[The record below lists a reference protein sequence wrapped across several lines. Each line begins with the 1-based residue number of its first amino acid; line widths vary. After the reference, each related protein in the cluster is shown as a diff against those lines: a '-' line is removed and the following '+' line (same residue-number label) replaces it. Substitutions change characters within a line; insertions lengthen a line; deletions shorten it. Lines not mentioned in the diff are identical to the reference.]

1 MYKNMSKKPGFMW
14 KIHGRLFV
22 DVNHR
27 NTLTVMLIYG
37 KIPSRFYFS
46 WNQGAMPW
54 YVALASCVLYSIYS
68 IYLLP
73 VLGVSFGD
81 VSSYVC
87 SYYFL
92 NRSGLLTGHLLGIA
106 AHSVDHMFSLYL

>member
-1 MYKNMSKKPGFMW
+1 M
-14 KIHGRLFV
+14 

-27 NTLTVMLIYG
+27 IKLTVMPIYG

-54 YVALASCVLYSIYS
+54 YLALVSCVLYSIYS

-73 VLGVSFGD
+73 VLCVSFGD
-81 VSSYVC
+81 VSSYVW

-92 NRSGLLTGHLLGIA
+92 DRSGLLSGYLLGIA